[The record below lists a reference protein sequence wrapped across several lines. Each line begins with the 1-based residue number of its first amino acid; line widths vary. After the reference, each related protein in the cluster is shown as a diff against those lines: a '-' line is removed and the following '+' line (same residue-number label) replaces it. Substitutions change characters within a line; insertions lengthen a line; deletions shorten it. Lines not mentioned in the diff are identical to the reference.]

1 MKTPYQVAVILAFLA
16 ATACVPAEEAE
27 QATVEAEPAAVEAKP
42 AAVEAEPA
50 AVEAEPAAAE
60 EVEKGVV
67 ITAEDQSQRCILAL
81 VVTQVDGQEVKEGE
95 PSDRFEFE
103 PGEHTISGYG
113 AGDPSLCATFSGEN
127 GIPIPEGERIGESAL
142 KLNVEPGKVY
152 YLGVDVRSTDK
163 SRWKVVAWKIKH

>member
-27 QATVEAEPAAVEAKP
+27 Q

-81 VVTQVDGQEVKEGE
+81 VVTQVDGQEVKKGE

-127 GIPIPEGERIGESAL
+127 GIPMPEGERIGESAL